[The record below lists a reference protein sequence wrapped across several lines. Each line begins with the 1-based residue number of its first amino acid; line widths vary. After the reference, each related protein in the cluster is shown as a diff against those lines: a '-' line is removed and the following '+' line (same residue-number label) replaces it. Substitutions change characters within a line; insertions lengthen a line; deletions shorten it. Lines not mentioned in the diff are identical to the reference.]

1 LTLDALYSKEDNSLI
16 DGLRKR
22 THYGRPNWDIV
33 MQNLARQQQG
43 KIDVFYCGPAQ
54 LATTLTEKCSEYGFA
69 FSREIF

>member
-1 LTLDALYSKEDNSLI
+1 
-16 DGLRKR
+16 
-22 THYGRPNWDIV
+22 

-69 FSREIF
+69 FSREIFWKFLLLCISPFLKKIIYSNLK